1 MPEAIFIAVISALAA
16 AGLVWYS
23 MQGKSSPQSSA
34 PVPDDP
40 GRLHG
45 LIEATVGT
53 TGETY
58 FYALVRELALF
69 LQVDAVFL
77 ASCIDDEIQEYQS
90 LAFWCDG
97 SYIMNHRLSLQHS
110 LRGEGG
116 SFWYLENSASKLFP
130 NVSLLHERFAVSGF
144 FAVKLQD
151 SSGRQIGILAGLN
164 RASLHPEDSDI
175 QMIKLFVAR
184 ASSELERIR
193 ALGET
198 LMEKERAQITLH
210 SIGDGVITTDSS
222 GCIDYM
228 NPIAEALTGWR
239 YHQAMGLSM
248 EAVLHLEDERSGNVI
263 PDPAQHCLAE
273 KRVIAP
279 KTDNVL
285 ISRSG
290 ERYSIQGTAAPMIDA
305 QGNSIGVVLVF
316 KDVSASRRM
325 QKMMVHQATHDPLT
339 GLANRVEFEQRLDS
353 ALQSARDFENTHALL
368 FLDLDQFKVVNDSA
382 GHVAGDELLKQ
393 ISSLLAGQLRGR
405 DTLGRLGGDEFAV
418 LLENCPL
425 VKAGKVAEML
435 IDTVREYRFVWDQ
448 ATYRVGVSIGIV
460 PIRAET
466 VSRKQLMHDADQAC
480 YKAKDLGR
488 GCFYIH
494 SQTAASL
501 VSRPGE
507 KLQRK
512 DIDNALAEDR
522 FLLMYQ
528 PIIALDAD
536 QTLLHRRVEVL
547 LRMLDNEN
555 EIVIPGAF
563 LPAASRLGL
572 VTKIDRWVINRLLRA
587 YTHVFVQNPN
597 LVASVNLSSASVADE
612 SLIEHL
618 LEVFGNSVVKPEQIC
633 FEMSEASFSQD
644 LANASRLIERLHD
657 MGCQVTIDNFGSGLA
672 NFSALKD
679 LPLDFIKIE
688 GQLIRDIGKDDVDL
702 TMVTAINQMAHLL
715 NIRTV
720 AENMDNELVLTRLKS
735 IGVDYAQGFYL
746 GDLQPLDTLDSSA
759 VDYRGLEFQL
769 N

>member
-1 MPEAIFIAVISALAA
+1 
-16 AGLVWYS
+16 
-23 MQGKSSPQSSA
+23 
-34 PVPDDP
+34 
-40 GRLHG
+40 
-45 LIEATVGT
+45 
-53 TGETY
+53 
-58 FYALVRELALF
+58 
-69 LQVDAVFL
+69 
-77 ASCIDDEIQEYQS
+77 
-90 LAFWCDG
+90 
-97 SYIMNHRLSLQHS
+97 
-110 LRGEGG
+110 
-116 SFWYLENSASKLFP
+116 
-130 NVSLLHERFAVSGF
+130 
-144 FAVKLQD
+144 
-151 SSGRQIGILAGLN
+151 
-164 RASLHPEDSDI
+164 
-175 QMIKLFVAR
+175 
-184 ASSELERIR
+184 
-193 ALGET
+193 
-198 LMEKERAQITLH
+198 
-210 SIGDGVITTDSS
+210 
-222 GCIDYM
+222 
-228 NPIAEALTGWR
+228 
-239 YHQAMGLSM
+239 
-248 EAVLHLEDERSGNVI
+248 
-263 PDPAQHCLAE
+263 
-273 KRVIAP
+273 
-279 KTDNVL
+279 
-285 ISRSG
+285 
-290 ERYSIQGTAAPMIDA
+290 
-305 QGNSIGVVLVF
+305 
-316 KDVSASRRM
+316 
-325 QKMMVHQATHDPLT
+325 
-339 GLANRVEFEQRLDS
+339 
-353 ALQSARDFENTHALL
+353 
-368 FLDLDQFKVVNDSA
+368 
-382 GHVAGDELLKQ
+382 
-393 ISSLLAGQLRGR
+393 
-405 DTLGRLGGDEFAV
+405 
-418 LLENCPL
+418 
-425 VKAGKVAEML
+425 ML

-597 LVASVNLSSASVADE
+597 LVASLNLSSASVADE